1 MRFETAVPIARGG
14 MGEVAR
20 AWDPVLGRRVAL
32 KFLRFENPELE
43 ERMVREARLQARVHH
58 PNVCPVYEVGRHDGR
73 VFIAMPFIEGETL
86 DRAAAG
92 LAVEERVR
100 LVKTVAE
107 AVHAAHQGGLIHRDL
122 KPANILVERTG
133 EGEFKPWVVDF
144 GVARERD
151 VPGATVT
158 GQVVGTPGY
167 ISPEQARGEVST
179 LDRRS
184 DVFSLG
190 VILYELLGG
199 GRPFAGE
206 SDVEV
211 MVSLLHGEP
220 LPLRRR
226 APNAP
231 RDLETVVMKC
241 LETDRERR
249 YDSARALAEELG
261 RFLAGEPVLARPTGA
276 IAQLRARARR
286 RPVTAALLAAAAL
299 AVVGLAAALAVSW
312 VRYTIDLRRERD
324 LARVARAEAEARA
337 REAAEVSEFLI
348 GLFESPNPRM
358 SRGADVTARRIL
370 DEGAVRIERD
380 LANQPQTMV
389 RMLNVMAESY
399 RGLGLWAE
407 SARLAERAL
416 AIAREATDERSLEV
430 ADSMDALAQAH
441 ANERPA
447 EASRLFREVL
457 AIRQQHRGD
466 EDPSVAAAKSSLAW
480 ALMSLGELDEAETL
494 VGEALRV
501 LRAEVGENAR
511 ATLIVKERLA
521 SILRRRGD
529 SAGAVRL
536 YAEVLDG
543 RRTSLGADHPDLGAA
558 YNNLALAQRFAGD
571 LAGAEGNYRRSLGLS
586 RRVLGESHPDT
597 LQVMGNLAGV
607 LELSGRSDEALAFL
621 RRRADLRRAARGA
634 SDRRLGSDL
643 AMGVGRFLMLKGR
656 YSEAEGAVREAVE
669 VYRVVLGDDHSWT
682 ALARGQL
689 AACLFALGG
698 EREARALVG
707 SSLRRLEML
716 EGLPEHVRVEL
727 QRNAEYL
734 RAVGQDA
741 IADRYR
747 SILARL
753 AQPAPAAAA
762 R

>member
-20 AWDPVLGRRVAL
+20 AWDPLLRRSVAL
-32 KFLRFENPELE
+32 KFLRFDNPELE

-86 DRAAAG
+86 DRAAAS

-107 AVHAAHQGGLIHRDL
+107 AVHAAHQDGLIHRDL

-226 APNAP
+226 APNVP

-241 LETDRERR
+241 LETDRDRR
-249 YDSARALAEELG
+249 YESARALAEELG
-261 RFLAGEPVLARPTGA
+261 RFLTGEPVLARPAGA

-324 LARVARAEAEARA
+324 LARLARAEAEARA

-348 GLFESPNPRM
+348 GLFESPNPRL
-358 SRGADVTARRIL
+358 SRGADVTARRLL
-370 DEGAVRIERD
+370 DEGAVRVERE
-380 LANQPQTMV
+380 LAGQPHTMV
-389 RMLNVMAESY
+389 RMLNVMSESY
-399 RGLGLWAE
+399 RGLGEWAE
-407 SARLAERAL
+407 GARLAERAL
-416 AIAREATDERSLEV
+416 AIARETTGERSLEV
-430 ADSMDALAQAH
+430 ADSMDALAQAL
-441 ANERPA
+441 ASERSA

-457 AIRQQHRGD
+457 AIRQQHRGR
-466 EDPSVAAAKSSLAW
+466 EDPSVAAAMSSLAW
-480 ALMSLGELDEAETL
+480 ALMSLGELDEAERL
-494 VGEALRV
+494 VGDALRV
-501 LRAEVGENAR
+501 LRAGVGENAR

-529 SAGAVRL
+529 SSGAVRL

-571 LAGAEGNYRRSLGLS
+571 LAGAEGNYRRSLELS

-607 LELSGRSDEALAFL
+607 LELSGRSDDALALL
-621 RRRADLRRAARGA
+621 RQRADLRRAARGA
-634 SDRRLGSDL
+634 SDWRLGSDL

-656 YSEAEGAVREAVE
+656 YSEAEGPVGEAVE
-669 VYRVVLGDDHSWT
+669 VYRVALGDDHSWT

-689 AACLFALGG
+689 AACLFALGR
-698 EREARALVG
+698 EREARSLAAT
-707 SSLRRLEML
+707 SLRRLEML

-727 QRNAEYL
+727 QRDAEYL

-741 IADRYR
+741 LGARYGA
-747 SILARL
+747 ILARL
-753 AQPAPAAAA
+753 SQPTRPPAPG
-762 R
+762 